1 MKILVVDAYNMIHR
15 SRFGFGSGDHSIVF
29 NFFRSLKSEIARHES
44 DLVYVVSEG
53 RPNHRCEINKDY
65 KGQRKRIAD
74 DGFHRQKNEI
84 LSLCHSFPFVFA
96 RHPHYECDD
105 VIGHICTKLHREDD
119 VTIVS
124 SDSDF
129 IQLLENETVKLWNP
143 VKKKFIDKWPVDYV
157 TWKSLKG
164 DATDNIP
171 GVKGIGEK
179 RAFALCES
187 DTTLNDFLNSDPQK
201 REVFE
206 SAKKQ
211 IKLADIDD
219 HCSLWEMSSNTFD
232 EAYIKNTFTEFE
244 FKTIIGKSWYKWKDM
259 MEALNDNLQR
269 KINGSATDIT

>member
-44 DLVYVVSEG
+44 TLVYVVSEG
-53 RPNHRCEINKDY
+53 RPNHRFELNQDY
-65 KGQRKRIAD
+65 KGQRERIVD
-74 DGFHRQKNEI
+74 EGFHRQKDEI
-84 LSLCHSFPFVFA
+84 LDLCHSFPFVFA

-105 VIGHICTKLHREDD
+105 VIGHICTKMHPDD
-119 VTIVS
+119 EVTIVS

-129 IQLLENETVKLWNP
+129 IQLLEHKNVKLWNP
-143 VKKKFIDKWPVDYV
+143 VRKKFIDPWPVDYV

-164 DATDNIP
+164 DPTDNIP

-187 DTTLNDFLNSDPQK
+187 DDILNDFLNTNPEK

-206 SAKKQ
+206 TAKQ
-211 IKLADIDD
+211 LIRLADIEEE
-219 HCSLWEMSSNTFD
+219 CKLWEITPNEFN
-232 EAYIKNTFTEFE
+232 EAHVKNTFTEFE
-244 FKTIIGKSWYKWKDM
+244 FKTIIGKAWDKWKTM
-259 MEALNDNLQR
+259 MEALNDNIQR
-269 KINGSATDIT
+269 NANG

>member
-1 MKILVVDAYNMIHR
+1 MK
-15 SRFGFGSGDHSIVF
+15 
-29 NFFRSLKSEIARHES
+29 
-44 DLVYVVSEG
+44 
-53 RPNHRCEINKDY
+53 
-65 KGQRKRIAD
+65 
-74 DGFHRQKNEI
+74 
-84 LSLCHSFPFVFA
+84 
-96 RHPHYECDD
+96 
-105 VIGHICTKLHREDD
+105 
-119 VTIVS
+119 
-124 SDSDF
+124 
-129 IQLLENETVKLWNP
+129 LLNP